1 MNFRE
6 RGLQIWASG
15 RGIFLMVLIVSSMR
29 SALADWNDVPTGSMK
44 PTILEGDRVIVNKL
58 AYDLKVPFSRVRI
71 ARWSE
76 PQRGD
81 VIVFYSPADGM
92 RLVKRVIGLPGDTV
106 AMRDEQLFING
117 EWAHWTSPSEVSG
130 LSDFAGQRA
139 WQVEEAV
146 SGIHHMLMITE
157 NVPALRSFEAR
168 KVPAGEYF
176 VMGDNRDDS
185 NDSRYIGFIKREA
198 IVGKATAV
206 AFSFDRA
213 NHFKPRFDRFM
224 TALR

>member
-1 MNFRE
+1 MNFKE
-6 RGLQIWASG
+6 RALQIWASG
-15 RGIFLMVLIVSSMR
+15 RGILLMVLIVSSMR

-117 EWAHWTSPSEVSG
+117 EPAHWTSPSDVSG

-168 KVPAGEYF
+168 KVPAGQYF

-185 NDSRYIGFIKREA
+185 NDSRYIGFIKGEA

-213 NHFKPRFDRFM
+213 NHFKPRFNRFM

>member
-1 MNFRE
+1 MNVRE
-6 RGLQIWASG
+6 RALQIWASS
-15 RGIFLMVLIVSSMR
+15 RGILLMVLIVSSMR

-76 PQRGD
+76 PRRGD

-106 AMRDEQLFING
+106 AMRDERLFVNG
-117 EWAHWTSPSEVSG
+117 EPAHWTSPSDVSS

-146 SGIHHMLMITE
+146 SGIHHKLMITE

-185 NDSRYIGFIKREA
+185 NDSRYIGFIKRES

>member
-6 RGLQIWASG
+6 RALQIWAGG
-15 RGIFLMVLIVSSMR
+15 RGILLMVLIVSSMR

-106 AMRDEQLFING
+106 AMRDEHLFIND
-117 EWAHWTSPSEVSG
+117 EPAQWTSPSDVSG

-146 SGIHHMLMITE
+146 NGIHHMLMITE

-185 NDSRYIGFIKREA
+185 NDSRYIGFIKGEA

>member
-1 MNFRE
+1 
-6 RGLQIWASG
+6 
-15 RGIFLMVLIVSSMR
+15 MVLIVSSMR

-106 AMRDEQLFING
+106 AMRDEHLFIND
-117 EWAHWTSPSEVSG
+117 EPAQWTSPSDVSG

-146 SGIHHMLMITE
+146 NGIHHMLMITE

-185 NDSRYIGFIKREA
+185 NDSRYIGFIKGEA